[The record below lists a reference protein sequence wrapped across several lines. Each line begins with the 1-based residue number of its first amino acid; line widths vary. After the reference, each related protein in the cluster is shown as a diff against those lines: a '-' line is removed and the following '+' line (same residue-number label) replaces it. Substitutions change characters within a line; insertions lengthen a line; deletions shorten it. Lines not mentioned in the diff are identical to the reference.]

1 VFSIWDF
8 VTDFGDSAVTV
19 PLSLLVLVFL
29 WVAGERGH
37 RRVAVAWV
45 VAIGAAAVAISAL
58 KLVFGACETALT
70 TTVHIVSP
78 SGHTAMSTAVY
89 GSLALLIGGQ
99 FPTRCRR
106 GLALAAAILVVAI
119 GWSRV
124 VLHDHSRAEMLI
136 GFLVGAGALALFRA
150 MLGRETGPP
159 LPLKW
164 LLLCGAVVIAVMHG
178 TRWMIEPAMHRL
190 AWDFRLALPWCR

>member
-19 PLSLLVLVFL
+19 PLSLLVLAFL
-29 WVAGERGH
+29 WGAGQ
-37 RRVAVAWV
+37 RRVALAWI
-45 VAIGAAAVAISAL
+45 VAIGAAAMGIGVL
-58 KLVFGACETALT
+58 KLVFGACGTAIT
-70 TTVHIVSP
+70 TADIVSP

-89 GSLALLIGGQ
+89 GSFAWLISGR
-99 FPTRCRR
+99 FPARCRPL
-106 GLALAAAILVVAI
+106 LALAAAILIVAI

-124 VLHDHSRAEMLI
+124 VLHDHSRAEMLV

-150 MLGRETGPP
+150 MLGRDAAPP

-178 TRWMIEPAMHRL
+178 TRWMVEPVVHRL